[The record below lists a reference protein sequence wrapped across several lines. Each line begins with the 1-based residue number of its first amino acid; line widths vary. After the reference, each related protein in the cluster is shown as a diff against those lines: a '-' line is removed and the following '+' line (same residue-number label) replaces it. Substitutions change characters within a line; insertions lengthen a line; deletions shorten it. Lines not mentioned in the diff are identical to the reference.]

1 MTGSPHPAATALL
14 AEFDPGSVSRGQR
27 YQRQGR
33 VLEMRATVLPDDS
46 IEINGK
52 VSGEATRPYQV
63 GVCLSM
69 TPAPFLIMSDCSC
82 YLGGDCKH
90 AVALVLE
97 WLAQG
102 GAGRVPTTSQDERLG
117 QLWLRQLEAQQRP
130 PGGQAGRLRYLLGRG
145 SDRRKAVLTVFKER
159 QLKSGGYGKPEE
171 FRKFIEATSG
181 PRPPFIADADLPIFG
196 QVDLRLYS
204 GAGTTLICDQD
215 GYLLSLLAATGRS
228 HCGSLE
234 GPLLHPGPTRSAAL
248 EWQLQE
254 GGWRLQLGGLEPDA
268 VAVLAEP
275 LHYLDFASG
284 EFGLLD
290 CTASSQLLRPLL
302 EGPALSAD
310 TLGLI
315 LPRLE
320 TKLEPLAVAPP
331 PVATASVRRG
341 CKPRPCLR
349 LHNITL
355 GNGAKRKEFGIA
367 SLSFDY
373 EGLVV
378 VAETPGEWLSLHEGG
393 ASIMLQRDMALEE
406 AALHELRS
414 SNLLPLNNF
423 ILRRYWYHQEHTL
436 GQFIP
441 LEQGQWPGLLS
452 RLLGRLEGEGWRV
465 TISSE
470 FPWQRI
476 DAEDWYGQVAAQGDW
491 FGVELGVEV
500 DGRRLNLLPLL
511 CEAIEAMNPSQL
523 RDLEASP
530 EASLDLMHGD
540 KWLRIPA
547 RRLLPL
553 IAVLNSWTDSR
564 LDRGKLQLRR
574 VDAARLLHGDMAT
587 VWKAPPAL
595 VSLGRQLEDFDGIEA
610 IPLPEGFQATLR
622 PYQEAGLNWLA
633 FLRRQGL
640 GGVLADDMGLGKTV
654 QTLAFLAHE
663 KAAGRLSKP
672 ALVVCPTSLL
682 ANWRA
687 EAARFAPM
695 LRLLT
700 WHGTDRRQLTV
711 EPEQVD
717 VVVTSYA
724 LLGRDQMHWQKQK
737 FSVALFDEAQ
747 NLKNPRS
754 QMFGAAR
761 LLQAE
766 CRIALTGTPME
777 NHLGELWAIFDLVMP
792 GYLGSADEF
801 KRHFRNPIEK
811 DGDDARRQE
820 LVRRIKP
827 LLVRRSKDQ
836 VATELPPK
844 TVILRPVALEGPQR
858 DLYETVRSSM
868 DSKLQETLARKGLAR
883 SSIEILDA
891 LLKLRQ
897 VCCDPRLL
905 KMEAARQITGSAKL
919 DLLFTLLPEQIAE
932 GRRILLFSQFTSM
945 LTLIEQRL
953 AEEGIRYVKLTG
965 QTRDREEPVR
975 AFQAREVPLFL
986 ISLKAGG
993 VGLNLTAADTVI
1005 HYDPWWNPA
1014 VEDQATDRAY
1024 RIGQDKPVFVYK
1036 LIAEGTVEE
1045 RIIALQARKAAL
1057 AGGVYGET
1065 EGFSGLLG
1073 ADDVQALL
1081 RPLE

>member
-1 MTGSPHPAATALL
+1 MTASLHPAATSLL
-14 AEFDPGSVSRGQR
+14 AEFDATSVSRGQR
-27 YQRQGR
+27 YQRQGQ
-33 VLEMRATVLPDDS
+33 VLDWRAKALPDDS
-46 IEINGK
+46 IELEGRVNG
-52 VSGEATRPYQV
+52 SSPRPYQV
-63 GVCLSM
+63 SVNLVM
-69 TPAPFLIMSDCSC
+69 TPVPALIMSDCSC

-90 AVALVLE
+90 AVALLLE

-102 GAGRVPTTSQDERLG
+102 GAGPAPVPGEDERQG
-117 QLWLRQLEAQQRP
+117 QAWLRLLEAQQRP
-130 PGGQAGRLRYLLGRG
+130 RPGQAGRLRYLLTRG
-145 SDRRKAVLTVFKER
+145 SDRSKAVLSVQRER
-159 QLKSGGYGKPEE
+159 LLKNGGYGKPDE
-171 FRKFIEATSG
+171 FRRFAEAHAE
-181 PRPPFIADADLPIFG
+181 PRPPHIADADLPILG
-196 QVDLRLYS
+196 QLDLRLYS

-215 GYLLSLLAATGRS
+215 GYLLSLLAATGRA

-234 GPLLHPGPTRSAAL
+234 GPLLHAGPARAGDL
-248 EWQLQE
+248 GWHEHD
-254 GGWRLQLGGLEPDA
+254 GGWRLQLGGLGPDA
-268 VAVLAEP
+268 VAVLAAP
-275 LHYLDFASG
+275 PHYLDFASG
-284 EFGLLD
+284 EFGPLE
-290 CTASSQLLRPLL
+290 CPASSQLLRPLL
-302 EGPALSAD
+302 EGPALSEE
-310 TLGLI
+310 TLGMI

-320 TKLEPLAVAPP
+320 PILEPLAVVPP
-331 PVATASVRRG
+331 PIAKASVRKG
-341 CKPRPCLR
+341 CKPRPCLL
-349 LHNITL
+349 LHQIEL
-355 GNGAKRKEFGIA
+355 GHGRNRKDFGIA
-367 SLSFDY
+367 ALSFDY
-373 EGLVV
+373 DGVTV
-378 VAETPGEWLSLHEGG
+378 VAETPGEWMTLPGG
-393 ASIMLQRDMALEE
+393 SMLLRDMALENE
-406 AALHELRS
+406 ALKELRGAM
-414 SNLLPLNNF
+414 LTLNNF
-423 ILRRYWYHQEHTL
+423 ILRRYWYHKENTL

-441 LEQGQWPGLLS
+441 LEQEQWPGILGS
-452 RLLGRLEGEGWRV
+452 LLGRLESAGWRITV
-465 TISSE
+465 APE

-476 DAEDWYGQVAAQGDW
+476 DVDDWYGQVAEAQGDW

-511 CEAIEAMNPSQL
+511 VEAIEAMSAGQL
-523 RDLEASP
+523 SRLEAAP
-530 EASLDLMHGD
+530 DATLDLMHGD
-540 KWLRIPA
+540 KWLRLPVS
-547 RRLLPL
+547 RLLPL
-553 IAVLNSWTDSR
+553 IAVLNSWTESR
-564 LDRGKLQLRR
+564 QDRGKLQLRR
-574 VDAARLLHGDMAT
+574 LDAARLLQGGAAT
-587 VWKAPPAL
+587 TWKAPPAL
-595 VSLGRQLEDFDGIEA
+595 VRLGRQLDDFDGIEA
-610 IPLPEGFQATLR
+610 VPLPEGFNASLR
-622 PYQEAGLNWLA
+622 PYQQAGLNWLA

-663 KAAGRLSKP
+663 KAAGRLRLP

-687 EAARFAPM
+687 ESARFAPM

-700 WHGTDRRQLTV
+700 WHGGDRHQQAAP
-711 EPEQVD
+711 EPVD
-717 VVVTSYA
+717 VILTSYA
-724 LLGRDQMHWQKQK
+724 LLGRDQAHWETLS
-737 FSVALFDEAQ
+737 FSIVLFDEAQ

-761 LLQAE
+761 QLQAE
-766 CRIALTGTPME
+766 CRLALTGTPME
-777 NHLGELWAIFDLVMP
+777 NHLGELWAIFEQVMP

-811 DGDDARRQE
+811 DGDDARRLE

-844 TVILRPVALEGPQR
+844 TVIVRPVALEGPQR

-868 DSKLQETLARKGLAR
+868 DSKLQEVLERKGLAR

-905 KMEAARQITGSAKL
+905 KMEAARSITASAKL
-919 DLLFTLLPEQIAE
+919 DLLFTLLPELIAE

-945 LTLIEQRL
+945 LGLIEQRL
-953 AEEGIRYVKLTG
+953 ATEGIHYVKLTG
-965 QTRDREEPVR
+965 QTRDREAPVR
-975 AFQAREVPLFL
+975 SFQACEVPLFL